1 MDTSSQFGQARLLA
15 ANSLPSQPNNRWR
28 GPRGARSLAPR
39 AWAPLVLLT
48 IIPGTSVAGTAP
60 EPASVQALLKSIA
73 ENPNYF
79 DPNQV
84 DRKISLAVEL
94 GKAALPQLE
103 SRLEKASSDQ
113 EREALG
119 TAIAYIGGTSAI
131 SSLRAAVQHS
141 SSLQLKDRVAF
152 AIPSEP
158 SKELTD
164 LLLTYL
170 QGPHLGDGWPL
181 IVQSAYSLGIMRT
194 RDAVTALRAT
204 ADQHE
209 KYSTFASS
217 AARDALDWIAGP
229 DVTVKFLASAQND
242 DLLQAVL
249 SSGVPT
255 INRRSSWCEL
265 SAGRSWKKV
274 QRSWIV
280 EPGCSHGK
288 EPTIGFDAFRSSDG
302 TRAVVAIGFHLGPLD
317 GAGYNYLLQKRG
329 DQWVVTGL
337 EFTWVS

>member
-1 MDTSSQFGQARLLA
+1 MPSARPLRVV
-15 ANSLPSQPNNRWR
+15 S
-28 GPRGARSLAPR
+28 GM
-39 AWAPLVLLT
+39 AWAALFLLT
-48 IIPGTSVAGTAP
+48 IISGTSLGGAAP
-60 EPASVQALLKSIA
+60 ERASVQSLLKSIA
-73 ENPNYF
+73 ENPDYF
-79 DPNQV
+79 SHNHIDT
-84 DRKISLAVEL
+84 KISLAVEL

-103 SRLEKASSDQ
+103 ARLEKANNDQ

-119 TAIAYIGGTSAI
+119 AAIAYIGGASAI
-131 SSLRAAVQHS
+131 SSLKAAVERS

-158 SKELTD
+158 SKELID
-164 LLLTYL
+164 LLESYL
-170 QGPHLGDGWPL
+170 QGPHLGDSWPV
-181 IVQSAYSLGIMRT
+181 IVQSAYSLGIMRA
-194 RDAVTALRAT
+194 REAVPVLRAT

-209 KYSTFASS
+209 NYSTFASG
-217 AARDALDWIAGP
+217 AARDAIDWVAGP
-229 DVTVKFLASAQND
+229 DVTVKFLASSPND

-255 INRRSSWCEL
+255 INRRSAWCER
-265 SAGRSWKKV
+265 SAGRSWNRV

-302 TRAVVAIGFHLGPLD
+302 MRAVVAIGFHLGPLD
-317 GAGYNYLLQKRG
+317 GAGYNYLLEKRG